1 MKKIWTMMA
10 MVLVFAGCSQEDT
23 DSPINVYSLTG
34 YANVGSRT
42 AFGSPGTTSIP
53 FQWSAGDYIYNGT
66 NKSNVLSN
74 GGSSATFTFSGTSS
88 FSEVYYNISGSSAKQ
103 ANVQT
108 AQTVGN
114 LGTNGDF
121 GYGTVSDGTFRLD
134 HATSYLWFD
143 VTSSL
148 SNVTLQSIKVSADV
162 NIAGKA
168 TCNGSSFGT
177 ESEGNKAIELTVNQ
191 PLSSTNS
198 NVWAMVVLPKL
209 ASQSFKVT
217 YKLKVGNNTKYCS
230 HTVTGKSNF
239 TSGKTQKVS
248 MNITNSTELTD
259 YAELRILTFEDE
271 DAKFEEYGFTGGDGE
286 YYKIKTWSDLI
297 PEEQWYSGSPLI
309 YYMSN
314 DAEYEWYDENNT
326 GLYHIFPLNYDIR
339 NYAGGGAAISSHT
352 VELDELNEYSIYDY
366 QVSVTCGS
374 GNNGSDNFCV
384 AYNVSEVNPENSGLE
399 KTTLVFGDGEA
410 HVIDHMYVT
419 IAAPT
424 HYCIKYGNS
433 FSQAYDDDDFL
444 KLVATGI
451 KEDDS
456 ETEPIEILLAEGSDY
471 LITDWT
477 KWDLS
482 GLGEVVGVKFHM
494 EEAQFDTYSGVSY
507 YRTPLYF
514 AFDDIAVRF

>member
-34 YANVGSRT
+34 YANVESRT
-42 AFGSPGTTSIP
+42 AFGTPGTTSIP
-53 FQWSAGDYIYNGT
+53 FQWSVGDKIYVGDNE
-66 NKSNVLSN
+66 SNAITT
-74 GGSSATFTFSGTSS
+74 GGSSATFTFSKKL
-88 FSEVYYNISGSSAKQ
+88 SETDVYYNMTASNSSFNQ
-103 ANVQT
+103 ANVLT
-108 AQTVGN
+108 TQTVGN
-114 LGTNGDF
+114 LGANGDF
-121 GYGTVSDGTFRLD
+121 GYATIDNNSFTLK
-134 HATSYLWFD
+134 HATSYVWFD
-143 VTSSL
+143 T
-148 SNVTLQSIKVSADV
+148 TLPQGATLESITLNAGTTT
-162 NIAGKA
+162 IAGTA
-168 TCNGSSFGT
+168 TWDGIKFGEISNASSSITLSVNKSSVSGAELAMVIFPATITDASVTYQLKINGS
-177 ESEGNKAIELTVNQ
+177 
-191 PLSSTNS
+191 
-198 NVWAMVVLPKL
+198 
-209 ASQSFKVT
+209 
-217 YKLKVGNNTKYCS
+217 TKYYTETIS
-230 HTVTGKSNF
+230 GSKQIPTGK
-239 TSGKTQKVS
+239 TWKIQ
-248 MNITNSTELTD
+248 TNLTNVD
-259 YAELRILTFEDE
+259 LYELRVLTFED
-271 DAKFEEYGFTGGDGE
+271 DDKQFEEYGFNGGDGE
-286 YYKIKTWSDLI
+286 YYEITTWSDLI
-297 PEEQWYSGSPLI
+297 PEYQFYNGSPLI

-314 DAEYEWYDENNT
+314 NAEYEWYDENNT
-326 GLYHIFPLNYDIR
+326 GLYHIFPLNYDIQ

-384 AYNVSEVNPENSGLE
+384 AYNVSEVDPENSGLE

-433 FSQAYDDDDFL
+433 FSQAYNDDDFL
-444 KLVATGI
+444 KLIATGI

-494 EEAQFDTYSGVSY
+494 EEAQIANVGYDCYC
-507 YRTPLYF
+507 TPLYF